1 MLTCGGSRRRQL
13 PGCRN
18 DGAGFSCVRDRHSG
32 GRIAPRCGAM
42 EKRLNEYELLYI
54 VHPRKAAD
62 ETASVIDWVDGLVQQ
77 GGGEVLTVD
86 DWGRR
91 RLAYPITH
99 EFEGNYVLTTLRLPP
114 ASTGAI
120 ESRLVVSEDI
130 MRHILI
136 RGIIPFDSSRQR
148 PQELERP
155 APVPSPEQPAAEQP
169 AEEQPAAEPA
179 AEQPAAEQPAAE
191 QPAAE
196 EQPGGASGRAASG
209 RASGRAASG
218 RAAGGRAASGR
229 ASGRAASG
237 RAASGRAAGGR
248 AAGGRAASGRAS
260 GRAASGRA
268 AGGRAAGGRAGSD
281 RAGAV
286 GDADQRRRG

>member
-1 MLTCGGSRRRQL
+1 
-13 PGCRN
+13 
-18 DGAGFSCVRDRHSG
+18 
-32 GRIAPRCGAM
+32 M

-196 EQPGGASGRAASG
+196 QPAEEQPVAEQPAGEQPAAEQAATEQEQSETPTSADAAEPEASPAT
-209 RASGRAASG
+209 
-218 RAAGGRAASGR
+218 AGTE
-229 ASGRAASG
+229 
-237 RAASGRAAGGR
+237 
-248 AAGGRAASGRAS
+248 
-260 GRAASGRA
+260 
-268 AGGRAAGGRAGSD
+268 
-281 RAGAV
+281 
-286 GDADQRRRG
+286 